1 MLYDMVNSLDRYID
15 NIITEEVR
23 MVISE
28 NAMDNIAKYLKDF
41 QNKKKGKKKR
51 KYKKKTAKG
60 GSMYYDYD
68 DYQRKNKKISKA
80 DIDSII
86 DTVDMEKTNL
96 AAIARIIFP
105 KHTEEGAQSQLRK
118 ILNRERPMSKRVA
131 SMLEKLISSGQIA
144 VKS

>member
-1 MLYDMVNSLDRYID
+1 MM
-15 NIITEEVR
+15 
-23 MVISE
+23 
-28 NAMDNIAKYLKDF
+28 
-41 QNKKKGKKKR
+41 
-51 KYKKKTAKG
+51 
-60 GSMYYDYD
+60 
-68 DYQRKNKKISKA
+68 RKNKKISKA